1 MGLDPYPPCR
11 WVTHPWVMW
20 PGCVGDLRILGSEGE
35 ILAFPCLC
43 WRWVTVPTGLPGRV
57 GDLRI
62 WGSEG
67 EILASALCEAGL
79 PAPRLPA
86 PDPAPLPPAQWSST
100 PLSLGPC
107 SCCAFSPALSSATSW
122 TGGSRTVWTP
132 PLPGDLPWGGDGS
145 VLSHPVSYS
154 ILPRTL
160 GEERPVHFTDE
171 ETETRRG
178 CGCLEM
184 SIAGSKRCLCT
195 RHLHCPI

>member
-86 PDPAPLPPAQWSST
+86 PDPPSLTPLPSRPPSGVLLLCLWGLAAVVPSHLPSHRLRHGLADQGLCGRPHSQVTCPGVGTALCFHTQCLIPFSR
-100 PLSLGPC
+100 GPWERR
-107 SCCAFSPALSSATSW
+107 SPCILQM
-122 TGGSRTVWTP
+122 RKLRP
-132 PLPGDLPWGGDGS
+132 GGD
-145 VLSHPVSYS
+145 VAAL
-154 ILPRTL
+154 
-160 GEERPVHFTDE
+160 
-171 ETETRRG
+171 
-178 CGCLEM
+178 
-184 SIAGSKRCLCT
+184 K
-195 RHLHCPI
+195 

>member
-11 WVTHPWVMW
+11 WVTHPWVVQ
-20 PGCVGDLRILGSEGE
+20 PGRVGDLRIWGSEGE

-67 EILASALCEAGL
+67 EILASALCEATL
-79 PAPRLPA
+79 PGPRPPA

-122 TGGSRTVWTP
+122 TGGSRTAWTP
-132 PLPGDLPWGGDGS
+132 PLPGDLPRGGDGS

-154 ILPRTL
+154 ILPRTW
-160 GEERPVHFTDE
+160 E
-171 ETETRRG
+171 RRG
-178 CGCLEM
+178 PCILQMRKLRPGGDVAALKM
-184 SIAGSKRCLCT
+184 STAGSKRCLCP